1 MVFYVDKYQYLCT
14 YIYIYMYVNFD
25 KKNLIELNICVLIY
39 THIEKILLN
48 WKVIYILI
56 YY

>member
-1 MVFYVDKYQYLCT
+1 
-14 YIYIYMYVNFD
+14 MYVNFLI

-39 THIEKILLN
+39 AYIKQKTFKLKNNFDLL
-48 WKVIYILI
+48 IYTLI

>member
-1 MVFYVDKYQYLCT
+1 
-14 YIYIYMYVNFD
+14 MYVNFD

-48 WKVIYILI
+48 
-56 YY
+56 

>member
-14 YIYIYMYVNFD
+14 YIYMYVNFLI

-39 THIEKILLN
+39 THIK
-48 WKVIYILI
+48 KKF
-56 YY
+56 

>member
-48 WKVIYILI
+48 WKVILI
-56 YY
+56 Y